1 MLPPLTTHGLPRTCD
16 TTHSTVYALPARVA
30 VAAHTCRANAS
41 CRRRPPPALRPER
54 AALRPCAGPRCRDS
68 QPAPQECRG
77 NNLSGWHSETGA
89 VRVSDHPVC
98 HAGSSTR
105 QEGAKRVGPADS
117 STTKPQSSTTCGQGD
132 LPLQRGMLVLRL
144 PTTPG
149 GSSAR
154 CTAAALLGAAAAHL
168 ALLAAALLDA
178 AAAHL
183 ALLATALLDAAAAGL
198 AALHATAASA
208 DLLSLDRHRCRQGSR
223 SNSGSSRSR
232 GSSRQG
238 KHTDRGIMCGNKEL
252 MSGRSSCDLLWARR
266 FAQCRPSVRR
276 SARTFHHSATSSP

>member
-1 MLPPLTTHGLPRTCD
+1 
-16 TTHSTVYALPARVA
+16 
-30 VAAHTCRANAS
+30 
-41 CRRRPPPALRPER
+41 
-54 AALRPCAGPRCRDS
+54 
-68 QPAPQECRG
+68 
-77 NNLSGWHSETGA
+77 
-89 VRVSDHPVC
+89 
-98 HAGSSTR
+98 
-105 QEGAKRVGPADS
+105 
-117 STTKPQSSTTCGQGD
+117 
-132 LPLQRGMLVLRL
+132 MLVLRL
-144 PTTPG
+144 PTTLG

-252 MSGRSSCDLLWARR
+252 MSGRSSCDLLW
-266 FAQCRPSVRR
+266 
-276 SARTFHHSATSSP
+276 T